1 MAVCVF
7 FESDIKQRLEYV
19 FKISD
24 TNKNEKVEKDE
35 LTKIIQAIYELKGV
49 KVSKENSAENKAE
62 LIMKV
67 LDIDHDECLSKDE
80 FVDGFYNFPEFLPFI
95 LVE

>member
-7 FESDIKQRLEYV
+7 FESDIKKRLEYV

-24 TNKNEKVEKDE
+24 TDKDEKVDLKE
-35 LTKIIQAIYELKGV
+35 LTNIIKAIYELKAV
-49 KVSKENSAENKAE
+49 KVSKENSAESKAK

-67 LDIDHDECLSKDE
+67 LDIDHDSYLSKDE